1 MCASADQ
8 KNILRAQGRT
18 TLCSFLC
25 TAISTNFFSLSIL
38 SFFAYSLIYFRFFFC
53 FYTRYQKAR
62 LLSPTTTGAL
72 PYRLE
77 HSLTLQEK
85 LVRTSSGEVKIK
97 YAAWHTQTHTHT
109 HTYILRTSWGFAVVL
124 VGEGG
129 DEWGGGATME
139 IIIMMTHVDKH
150 VEGKKGRDQGH
161 DEKRSAY
168 VHVALLVVSSMRR
181 ETRRGS
187 VAAAVVRTFPPL
199 S

>member
-1 MCASADQ
+1 
-8 KNILRAQGRT
+8 
-18 TLCSFLC
+18 
-25 TAISTNFFSLSIL
+25 
-38 SFFAYSLIYFRFFFC
+38 
-53 FYTRYQKAR
+53 
-62 LLSPTTTGAL
+62 
-72 PYRLE
+72 
-77 HSLTLQEK
+77 
-85 LVRTSSGEVKIK
+85 
-97 YAAWHTQTHTHT
+97 
-109 HTYILRTSWGFAVVL
+109 
-124 VGEGG
+124 
-129 DEWGGGATME
+129 ME

>member
-1 MCASADQ
+1 MAPVKTTQGTFRYRVTSPSLSRDNLLVESENKASALPCVRLPTR
-8 KNILRAQGRT
+8 KI
-18 TLCSFLC
+18 SFGHRGEQLYALFYALQSPQ
-25 TAISTNFFSLSIL
+25 TFSLSQY
-38 SFFAYSLIYFRFFFC
+38 FHSLLTLLFTFVFFFC

-129 DEWGGGATME
+129 DEWGGGGQRW
-139 IIIMMTHVDKH
+139 K
-150 VEGKKGRDQGH
+150 
-161 DEKRSAY
+161 
-168 VHVALLVVSSMRR
+168 
-181 ETRRGS
+181 
-187 VAAAVVRTFPPL
+187 
-199 S
+199 